1 MTTGAEAG
9 VVAEG
14 GCGGAAEPCP
24 ARGGRLLGPF
34 CHRCGEERPHPER
47 LSLGHFFR
55 HAAAELT
62 DFERSK
68 VFMTVRS
75 LLLRPGFLTQEWIAG
90 RRSLYVSPL
99 KLLLVVFALYLFLFT
114 FHRPV
119 AVYDLRTM
127 VENDRTG
134 QWTKM
139 IAEISAELRLEPAE
153 FIARVN
159 EKWQAYVSL
168 LQLGAVVLTALLLKL
183 AYLLTARRFVEHF
196 VFSLHLFSFNYLLPV
211 VTWPIYL
218 LTGVGLSRA
227 SAVISA
233 VSVLVGLAYSFL
245 ALRRVYR
252 QPLGWTLL
260 KTGLLYVGSYLIL
273 MSLMLFTLLLAG
285 AHVAVAAR
293 W

>member
-1 MTTGAEAG
+1 MTTVAEADLAAG
-9 VVAEG
+9 
-14 GCGGAAEPCP
+14 GGAGEPCP
-24 ARGGRLLGPF
+24 VCGERLIGPF

-55 HAAAELT
+55 HAVAELT

-68 VFMTVRS
+68 VFVTVRS
-75 LLLRPGFLTQEWIAG
+75 LFLRPGFLTNEWIAG
-90 RRSLYVSPL
+90 RKSPYVSPL

-114 FHRPV
+114 FYRPV
-119 AVYDLRTM
+119 AVYDLQTM
-127 VENDRTG
+127 VDNDWTG
-134 QWTKM
+134 QWPRM
-139 IAEISAELRLEPAE
+139 IAEISAELGLEPAE

-196 VFSLHLFSFNYLLPV
+196 VFSLHLFSFTYLLPV

-227 SAVISA
+227 NAALSA
-233 VSVLVGLAYSFL
+233 VSVVVGLAYSFL
-245 ALRRVYR
+245 ALRNVYG
-252 QPLGWTLL
+252 QPFVWTLL

-273 MSLMLFTLLLAG
+273 MALMLFTLLLAG
-285 AHVAVAAR
+285 VHVAVATR